1 MLTFGKIS
9 SGQVF
14 NYTEHIQ
21 IAVTIQ
27 QALYILW
34 QETHLT
40 KAVITLVCQAIER
53 MEWEM
58 IGMHKFRKVFAIW
71 ENKLSRNASQ

>member
-40 KAVITLVCQAIER
+40 KAVITPVCQAIER
-53 MEWEM
+53 ME
-58 IGMHKFRKVFAIW
+58 
-71 ENKLSRNASQ
+71 